1 MIGPLARVLLHV
13 AGGAAGL
20 AAVALV
26 FGAWRLSQGPV
37 SLSFL
42 APHLERSLALAESGF
57 RVSFDDLT
65 LGLRDGS
72 YLLGIRASGVR
83 ARDFDNRIDLRVP
96 EATVGL
102 NVPALA
108 RGVVAPHR
116 LDLYGP
122 TLHVRRDDAR
132 ADGEVAGGAADTLRR
147 ALSDAPGLGRAR
159 LVNVVDA
166 TVVFRDGESE
176 HRWFAPFGRVSLEPR
191 STGMTATAAATVESD
206 GEAFEF
212 AATASYDSGRG
223 TVAVQARFE
232 DLTPARWARFAP
244 DNMPAGAFDVPL
256 SGEIAFA
263 ADLAGRVDT
272 MAFDLSSDAGAI
284 APPPPWA
291 PGVRLPVSGLRAIG
305 RLENEPG
312 RLTFEELSIDFDGP
326 SVALEGIVEGD
337 WTRPDIAADIALR
350 GLPVDDLAIYWPRD
364 AAVDTRRWALDN
376 LRDGTLET
384 LDVRVDVSGADWD
397 LARFPTDV
405 ADGRFEVTG
414 ATVRYRETLPPMQGV
429 HASGRFDAVG
439 ATVDMHSGRA
449 GPLDVRD
456 ATIEIRPEPDAVG
469 FARVEGTFSGEI
481 GETLALL
488 ARPPFDA
495 AGLLSLDPAGVA
507 GTVVGDMTLR
517 VPLDEPA
524 LADEIA
530 VSVVAEFH
538 DAAVDLGMAGHRGL
552 HDGTGTLFLERDG
565 FELTGEASVDGVRGS
580 VVWREAFAPPPDDPR
595 RTIDISAVLDSAA
608 RDRLGVDAPWLHG
621 AVAVRAHASALD
633 GEAMAVDVEIDAL
646 EAAVDLP
653 VLPWL
658 KSPGMPATARA
669 ALVLDADGAAAV
681 RGFEVVADAFA
692 AAGSAT
698 RSDGGPWTVRFD
710 RFAAGATDV
719 SASVVLGE
727 TPEIEIHDG
736 LLALREGGIGLG
748 ESGRG
753 GAARP
758 FVLSAN
764 VDTLLLGEKLRLGD
778 GVVRLAWNGET
789 IGRAD
794 IDGRLASGASLT
806 LRLRSGA
813 APGRSAVTAATDD
826 AGQLLRTLGVTPN
839 MVGGRLTMTGEIDH
853 RAPSQPLR
861 GLLLIDDFRMVDAP
875 VLTRLLSVVSITG
888 ALEML
893 AGEGLAFQRFR
904 APYAYEDG
912 RLTLD
917 DALASALSLGLTMDG
932 TIDFQRN
939 EVDVRGNL
947 VPFYALNT
955 VVNAIPLVGD
965 LLTGGEEEGVFAA
978 PYRVTGSRTEP
989 SVVVNPLAIAAPGI
1003 FRKLLTEGGL
1013 VGGG

>member
-1 MIGPLARVLLHV
+1 MLLRV

-20 AAVALV
+20 AAVVLV

-65 LGLRDGS
+65 FGLGDDGH
-72 YLLGIRASGVR
+72 LLGIRAFGVR
-83 ARDFDNRIDLRVP
+83 ARDLDDRVDLRVP
-96 EATVGL
+96 ETMIGL

-116 LDLYGP
+116 LDLYRP
-122 TLHVRRDDAR
+122 TVHVRRDDAP
-132 ADGEVAGGAADTLRR
+132 ADGEVASGAAGTLRR
-147 ALSDAPGLGRAR
+147 ALSDAPGFGGAR

-166 TVVFRDGESE
+166 TVVLRDGESE
-176 HRWFAPFGRVSLEPR
+176 HRWFLPVGHVSLEPR
-191 STGMTATAAATVESD
+191 SIGMTATAAATVESD

-212 AATASYDSGRG
+212 TATASHDSERG

-244 DNMPAGAFDVPL
+244 DTMPAGAFDIPL

-272 MAFDLSSDAGAI
+272 IEFDLSSDAGTI
-284 APPPPWA
+284 APPPPYA

-305 RLENEPG
+305 RLEHEPG
-312 RLTFEELSIDFDGP
+312 RLTFDELSIDFDGP

-337 WTRPDIAADIALR
+337 WQRPDIAADIALR
-350 GLPVDDLAIYWPRD
+350 GLPIDDLAIYWPRD
-364 AAVDTRRWALDN
+364 AAVDARRWALDT

-384 LDVRVDVSGADWD
+384 LDMRVEVSGDDRD
-397 LARFPTDV
+397 LARPPADV
-405 ADGRFEVTG
+405 VAGRFDVSG
-414 ATVRYRETLPPMQGV
+414 ATVRYRETLPPMHDV
-429 HASGRFDAVG
+429 RASGRFDGAG
-439 ATVDMHSGRA
+439 ATVAIHSGRA
-449 GPLDVRD
+449 GPLDLRNM
-456 ATIEIRPEPDAVG
+456 TMEIRPEPDAAGLV
-469 FARVEGTFSGEI
+469 RVEGTFSGEI
-481 GETLALL
+481 GETLAML

-495 AGLLSLDPAGVA
+495 AGLPSLDPAGVS
-507 GTVVGDMTLR
+507 GTLVGDLTLR
-517 VPLDEPA
+517 VPLDEHA
-524 LADEIA
+524 LADEIGI
-530 VSVVAEFH
+530 SVVAEFD
-538 DAAVDLGMAGHRGL
+538 DAAFDLGMAGHRGL
-552 HDGTGTLFLERDG
+552 HDGTGTLFLKRDG
-565 FELTGEASVDGVRGS
+565 FELIGEASVDGVRGS
-580 VVWREAFAPPPDDPR
+580 VVWHEAFAPPPDLPR
-595 RTIDISAVLDSAA
+595 RRIDVSTVLDAAA
-608 RDRLGVDAPWLHG
+608 RDRLGVDTPWLHG
-621 AVAVRAHASALD
+621 PIALRAQASAVD
-633 GEAMAVDVEIDAL
+633 GEPTAVDVEVDAV

-658 KSPGMPATARA
+658 KSPGMPATARS
-669 ALVLDADGAAAV
+669 ALVLDADGVAAV
-681 RGFEVVADAFA
+681 RGFEIVADAFA
-692 AAGSAT
+692 ASGSAT

-719 SASVVLGE
+719 SASVVLDE

-736 LLALREGGIGLG
+736 LLALREGGIGLE

-753 GAARP
+753 GAAQP

-778 GVVRLAWNGET
+778 GVVRLAWNGDT
-789 IGRAD
+789 VDRAD

-826 AGQLLRTLGVTPN
+826 AGQLLRALDVTPN
-839 MVGGRLTMTGEIDH
+839 MVGGRLTMDGEIDH

-861 GLLLIDDFRMVDAP
+861 GVLLIDDFRMVDAP

-893 AGEGLAFQRFR
+893 AGEGLAFERFR
-904 APYAYEDG
+904 APYAYENG

-932 TIDFQRN
+932 TIDFRRN

-955 VVNAIPLVGD
+955 VVNAIPLVGE

-989 SVVVNPLAIAAPGI
+989 SVAVNPLAIAAPGI

>member
-1 MIGPLARVLLHV
+1 MLLHV

-20 AAVALV
+20 AVVAVV

-57 RVSFDDLT
+57 RLSFDDLT
-65 LGLRDGS
+65 FGLRDDS
-72 YLLGIRASGVR
+72 HLPGIRAFGVR
-83 ARDFDNRIDLRVP
+83 ARDLDDRVDLRVP
-96 EATVGL
+96 EMTIGL

-122 TLHVRRDDAR
+122 TVHVRRDDAR

-147 ALSDAPGLGRAR
+147 ALSDAPGLRRVR

-176 HRWFAPFGRVSLEPR
+176 HRWFLPFGHVSLEPR
-191 STGMTATAAATVESD
+191 STGMTATAAASVESE
-206 GEAFEF
+206 GETFEF
-212 AATASYDSGRG
+212 AATASYESERG
-223 TVAVQARFE
+223 TVAVQASFE

-263 ADLAGRVDT
+263 ADPAGRVGT
-272 MAFDLSSDAGAI
+272 MAFDLSGDAGTI

-291 PGVRLPVSGLRAIG
+291 PDVRLAVSGLRAIG
-305 RLENEPG
+305 RLENDLG
-312 RLTFEELSIDFDGP
+312 RLTFDELSIDFGGP
-326 SVALEGIVEGD
+326 SVALEGVVEGD
-337 WTRPDIAADIALR
+337 WERPDIAADIALR
-350 GLPVDDLAIYWPRD
+350 GLPIDDLAIYWPRD
-364 AAVDTRRWALDN
+364 AAADTRRWALDT
-376 LRDGTLET
+376 LREGTLET
-384 LDVRVDVSGADWD
+384 LDVRVEVSGGDWD
-397 LARFPTDV
+397 LARLPADV
-405 ADGRFEVTG
+405 VDGRFDVTG
-414 ATVRYRETLPPMQGV
+414 ATVRYRETLPPMHGM
-429 HASGRFDAVG
+429 HASGRFDGAG
-439 ATVDMHSGRA
+439 ATVDIHSGRA
-449 GPLDVRD
+449 GPLDLRD
-456 ATIEIRPEPDAVG
+456 VTMEIRPESDAVG
-469 FARVEGTFSGEI
+469 LVRVDGTFSGEI
-481 GETLALL
+481 GETLAML

-495 AGLLSLDPAGVA
+495 AGLPSLDPAGVS
-507 GTVVGDMTLR
+507 GTLVGDLTLR
-517 VPLDEPA
+517 VPLDELV
-524 LADEIA
+524 LADEIGI
-530 VSVVAEFH
+530 SVVAEFH
-538 DAAVDLGMAGHRGL
+538 DAAFDLDMAGHRRL
-552 HDGTGTLFLERDG
+552 HDGTGTLVLERDG

-580 VVWREAFAPPPDDPR
+580 VVWHEAFAPPPDRPR
-595 RTIDISAVLDSAA
+595 RRIDVSAVLDSAA
-608 RDRLGVDAPWLHG
+608 RERLGAGTPWLHG
-621 AVAVRAHASALD
+621 PVAVRALASSMD
-633 GEAMAVDVEIDAL
+633 GETMAVDVEIDAV
-646 EAAVDLP
+646 EASVDLP

-658 KSPGMPATARA
+658 KSPGMPAAARA
-669 ALVLDADGAAAV
+669 ALVLDADGVAAV
-681 RGFEVVADAFA
+681 RGFEIVADAFA
-692 AAGSAT
+692 ASGSAT

-710 RFAAGATDV
+710 NFAAGATDV
-719 SASVVLGE
+719 SASVVLRE

-736 LLALREGGIGLG
+736 LLALREDGIGLG

-826 AGQLLRTLGVTPN
+826 AGQLLRALDVTPN
-839 MVGGRLTMTGEIDH
+839 MLGGRLTMNGEIDH
-853 RAPSQPLR
+853 RVPSQPLR
-861 GLLLIDDFRMVDAP
+861 GVLLIDKFRMVDAP

-893 AGEGLAFQRFR
+893 AGEGLAFERFR

-965 LLTGGEEEGVFAA
+965 LLTGGEEGGVFAA

-989 SVVVNPLAIAAPGI
+989 SVAVNPLAIAAPGI

-1013 VGGG
+1013 AGGG